1 MKGLHIF
8 GRDILT
14 TRYSNFEL
22 SLSTTCRQS
31 LTFLTLGVDHIHIS
45 NITMILSTVSKGRH
59 LPAGSLVPGVTLWS
73 RVPRAFS
80 IVTYK
85 SLSSEVTEVRELSY
99 YGIITQIVFFCAIMS

>member
-31 LTFLTLGVDHIHIS
+31 LTFLTLGVDHIHIG
-45 NITMILSTVSKGRH
+45 NITMILSTVSKGSRSH
-59 LPAGSLVPGVTLWS
+59 SVEQNTPGHS
-73 RVPRAFS
+73 A
-80 IVTYK
+80 
-85 SLSSEVTEVRELSY
+85 
-99 YGIITQIVFFCAIMS
+99 